1 MLLISHLAV
10 FWLAFSTKMH
20 CV

>member
-1 MLLISHLAV
+1 MLFVLHLATLY
-10 FWLAFSTKMH
+10 LAFSTKMH